1 MTTSDR
7 PAKVAP
13 RLATFDVAAATRVVI
28 AGDLHLT
35 RRPTGDSLTVASE
48 LASAL
53 DAWVGPGLLVLNG
66 DVFDFADETQHDAV
80 RIIDAHPRLASAL
93 ERFVGGEGRHMVFL
107 AGTSDHDLATPG
119 SKGAHELQAKYGA
132 TIALAADLRIATGTG
147 ERRVRVEH
155 GSRFGS
161 GDSGNDEAR
170 SEAERLIGEG
180 HAGLVTGSTHNP
192 ELTRLGSGFYANNGS
207 AGVVVRTRARRWGL
221 STISADERQL
231 SWVELEAGA
240 DLHARLLY
248 SRVDTSNRS
257 LIHRITERPGPEPV
271 PKPAVVS
278 AFPGGSDWPA
288 PVYAD
293 LGRRRTRRQAG
304 AVLAIAG
311 VLNLLSAITPPL
323 GSRLDVIRDL
333 VPIAVPETASALVAA
348 AGIALLVLSWGVRRG
363 QRHAWMLAVGITALS
378 AVLHIVKGLDVEEAL
393 AAFAVLAFLIVKR
406 GAFTAVASRGSIGRA
421 LATLAGGAVIAI
433 LTGTATLV
441 WLGRRTNLSFGR
453 ALTAVAERLVGDQ
466 DIVIPGRR
474 GRFLTPTL
482 GAVGLTLVAVAA
494 WLVFRPVV
502 ARYNTPHELARAR
515 QLVRRYGG
523 DTLSYFALRDDKQHW
538 FWKDTLVAFAVHNGV
553 CLVSPDPIG
562 PVCERAAAWQAFREF
577 ADGNG
582 WPVAVMGAAETWLP
596 VYRATGM
603 RDLYVGDEAIVDVRR
618 FNLQGG
624 RMKGL
629 RQAVNRIAK
638 YGYRIEFHDPSRLD
652 PALEREL
659 RMLMTESRRG
669 EVERG
674 FSMTLGRVFSRD
686 DEGLLLAVCFAP
698 SGEAAAFC
706 QFVPAPDIGGYSLDL
721 MRRSEAGKHW
731 NGLLDF
737 VVIRTVEHLRALGM
751 RGLGLNFAVMRSVL
765 AEEGG
770 VRIGHRIER
779 RMLGWLSDSMQI
791 ESLWKYNAKFDPD
804 WCPRYAVYDAPEN
817 FLSSAVAVA
826 KAESFWELPLVGRFF
841 APDEPVGAVSQQDL
855 HHDDVQPSPELAP
868 DLALRPDE
876 LEAGSPVQ
884 RDRRLV
890 TSDDPSHDRMEAVR
904 GREPK

>member
-1 MTTSDR
+1 
-7 PAKVAP
+7 
-13 RLATFDVAAATRVVI
+13 LATIEVAAATRVVI
-28 AGDLHLT
+28 AGDLHLPL
-35 RRPTGDSLTVASE
+35 RPSACS
-48 LASAL
+48 LASGSEMAAAL
-53 DAWVGPGLLVLNG
+53 DAWVGPGLLVFNG
-66 DVFDFADETQHDAV
+66 DVFDFEEDGPQDPG
-80 RIIDAHPRLASAL
+80 RIIDAHPRLAAAL
-93 ERFVGGEGRHMVFL
+93 ERFAATDGRRMVFL
-107 AGTSDHDLATPG
+107 AGSNDSGLASPG
-119 SKGAHELQAKYGA
+119 SKPANVLHDRYGA
-132 TIALAADLRIATGTG
+132 ATASVVQLRIATGAG
-147 ERRVRVEH
+147 ERLVRVEH
-155 GSRFGS
+155 GSRFGNE
-161 GDSGNDEAR
+161 NDGAR
-170 SEAERLIGEG
+170 SEADRLILQG

-192 ELTRLGSGFYANNGS
+192 ELTWLGKGFYANSGS
-207 AGVVVRTRARRWGL
+207 CGVVMRPRSRRWGL
-221 STISADERQL
+221 PSVSVAERQL

-248 SRVDTSNRS
+248 SRADLSEPSFGERLTVRRS
-257 LIHRITERPGPEPV
+257 PESV
-271 PKPAVVS
+271 PKPAVVA

-288 PVYAD
+288 PVYAE
-293 LGRRRTRRQAG
+293 LGRRRTRRLAG
-304 AVLAIAG
+304 AFLAIAG

-323 GSRLDVIRDL
+323 RGRLDLLHDL

-363 QRHAWMLAVGITALS
+363 QRHAWMLAVGVTGLS
-378 AVLHIVKGLDVEEAL
+378 AVLHIVKGLDVEEA
-393 AAFAVLAFLIVKR
+393 AAALAVLSFLIVKR
-406 GAFTAVASRGSIGRA
+406 GAFTASADRPSIGRG

-433 LTGTATLV
+433 LTGTATAV
-441 WLGRRTNLSFGR
+441 WFGRRSNLSIGR
-453 ALTAVAERLVGDQ
+453 AMTAVAERLAGDQ
-466 DIVIPGRR
+466 DIAIPGRR

-502 ARYNTPHELARAR
+502 ARYNSSGELARAR
-515 QLVRRYGG
+515 QIVRRYGG

-538 FWKDTLVAFAVHNGV
+538 FWKNTLVAFAVHKGV

-562 PVCERAAAWQAFREF
+562 PVSERSAAWRAFREF

-582 WPVAVMGAAETWLP
+582 WPVAVMGASETWLP

-603 RDLYVGDEAIVDVRR
+603 KDLYVGDEAIVDVRR

-652 PALEREL
+652 PALELEL
-659 RMLMTESRRG
+659 RALMTQSRRG

-686 DEGLLLAVCFAP
+686 DDGLLLAVCFAP
-698 SGEAAAFC
+698 TGEAAAFC
-706 QFVPAPDIGGYSLDL
+706 QFVPAADIDGYSLDL
-721 MRRSEAGKHW
+721 MRRSEAEKHW

-737 VVIRTVEHLRALGM
+737 VVVRSIEHLRELGM

-765 AEEGG
+765 ANEGG
-770 VRIGHRIER
+770 ARISHRIER

-804 WCPRYAVYDAPEN
+804 WYPRYAVYDAPEN

-841 APDEPVGAVSQQDL
+841 APDDPQQARVL
-855 HHDDVQPSPELAP
+855 QQNLHDDNVEPAPELAP
-868 DLALRPDE
+868 DLGLGADE
-876 LEAGSPVQ
+876 FEPGSAVQ
-884 RDRRLV
+884 SDRGFV
-890 TSDDPSHDRMEAVR
+890 AADDPGYDRMEAVR